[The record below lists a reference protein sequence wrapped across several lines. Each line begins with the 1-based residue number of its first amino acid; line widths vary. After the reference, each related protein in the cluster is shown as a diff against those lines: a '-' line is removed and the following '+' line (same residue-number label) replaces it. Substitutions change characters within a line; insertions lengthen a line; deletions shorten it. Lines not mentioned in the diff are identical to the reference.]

1 MVLAVFSSGCG
12 RLGSFLIIAAMFL
25 AMSGCD
31 RRQANPSDYIRPEN
45 PLETALV
52 LSALGRAEPGGRTED
67 VLMDARVYLVVPKDA
82 LTEQGQIRDPSK
94 VTYLTVRVKG
104 IEAMALYSSE
114 RRLVERFGTAP
125 YIYMPG
131 EEALKLA
138 NGLPVTINY
147 GLVPSAFIKA
157 EDVRKL
163 LQKRRGRTN
172 VEGALNKQ
180 I

>member
-1 MVLAVFSSGCG
+1 MMVTIFRSDYV
-12 RLGSFLIIAAMFL
+12 RLGALLAAVALFLGV
-25 AMSGCD
+25 SGCD
-31 RRQANPSDYIRPEN
+31 RRQASPSEYIKPEN

-52 LSALGRAEPGGRTED
+52 LSALGRAERGGRTTD

-82 LTEQGQIRDPSK
+82 LTEQGQIRDPNK

-104 IEAMALYSSE
+104 VETMALYTSE

-131 EEALKLA
+131 EEALSLA
-138 NGLPVTINY
+138 KGLPVVINY

-163 LQKRRGRTN
+163 LQKRRGSSDL
-172 VEGALNKQ
+172 EGVQNKH